1 MINNIYL
8 YAKEMEKASDF
19 DFVLQSIMLKD
30 KIGDIFISAEPRR
43 SYYELEKIKSVM
55 KEDDVC
61 IILNLSSL
69 GLNDKDIAVGLDWFI
84 TTPRL
89 LVIANFSNSY
99 LWVLCTEIA
108 NIMNLTK
115 EEVYI
120 RMLEDYG
127 VSLLVPLTTDSDP
140 QGFFKY
146 FKYFDRGV
154 LNGKECIW
162 YKVFKGSSQYD
173 SKEMAHLLNGV
184 VQEAKNLGIVTLDEL
199 EIQEMLEKWGQNFV

>member
-99 LWVLCTEIA
+99 LW
-108 NIMNLTK
+108 
-115 EEVYI
+115 
-120 RMLEDYG
+120 G
-127 VSLLVPLTTDSDP
+127 VSQPMNRAILSTLQQTLLGKNEGNTIIMPDRKKSNAGRKLISFPDNWEELYGRWENKEISSKEFCELSGLKKATFYNLMTEYREM
-140 QGFFKY
+140 KKENENY
-146 FKYFDRGV
+146 FKRYRSV
-154 LNGKECIW
+154 
-162 YKVFKGSSQYD
+162 
-173 SKEMAHLLNGV
+173 
-184 VQEAKNLGIVTLDEL
+184 
-199 EIQEMLEKWGQNFV
+199 

>member
-69 GLNDKDIAVGLDWFI
+69 G
-84 TTPRL
+84 
-89 LVIANFSNSY
+89 
-99 LWVLCTEIA
+99 
-108 NIMNLTK
+108 
-115 EEVYI
+115 
-120 RMLEDYG
+120 
-127 VSLLVPLTTDSDP
+127 
-140 QGFFKY
+140 
-146 FKYFDRGV
+146 
-154 LNGKECIW
+154 
-162 YKVFKGSSQYD
+162 
-173 SKEMAHLLNGV
+173 
-184 VQEAKNLGIVTLDEL
+184 
-199 EIQEMLEKWGQNFV
+199 